1 MLDINKVIETAY
13 EGGVLT
19 EYETSELY
27 HFLRHIPNSKKT
39 EKEWEVYKKFCV
51 EKGLPEPNRKSC
63 VRPLN
68 EKYDEN
74 GNLTTP
80 VRD

>member
-1 MLDINKVIETAY
+1 M
-13 EGGVLT
+13 
-19 EYETSELY
+19 
-27 HFLRHIPNSKKT
+27 
-39 EKEWEVYKKFCV
+39 EVYKKFCV